1 MKEFNRTQ
9 RMGDQIQRELAQLIQ
24 QQMAD
29 PRLGMIT
36 VSAVEVSR
44 DLAHAK
50 VFISVLDEQADAQAS
65 LDVLNKAAGYLR
77 HELAQRTKMRVTPRL
92 RFVYDPTLKYGSRLS
107 TLIDTA
113 VSEDRTHKTS
123 DE

>member
-29 PRLGMIT
+29 PRLGMVT
-36 VSAVEVSR
+36 VSAVEISR

-50 VFISVLDEQADAQAS
+50 VLISVLDEQHDVQAS
-65 LDVLNKAAGYLR
+65 IEVLNNAAGYLR

-107 TLIDTA
+107 ALIDTA
-113 VSEDRTHKTS
+113 ISEDRTHKTS

>member
-24 QQMAD
+24 QQIAD
-29 PRLGMIT
+29 PRLGMVT
-36 VSAVEVSR
+36 VSAVEISR

-50 VFISVLDEQADAQAS
+50 VFISVLDEQHDAQAS

-77 HELAQRTKMRVTPRL
+77 HELAQRTKMRITPRL
-92 RFVYDPTLKYGSRLS
+92 RFVYDPTLKYGSKLS
-107 TLIDTA
+107 ALIDAA